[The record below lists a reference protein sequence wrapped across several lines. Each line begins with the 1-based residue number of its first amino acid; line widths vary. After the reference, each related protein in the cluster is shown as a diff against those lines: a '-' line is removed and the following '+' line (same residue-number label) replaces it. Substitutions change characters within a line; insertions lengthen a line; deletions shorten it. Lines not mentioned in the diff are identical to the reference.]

1 MPSRLLRTS
10 TFRIALVYLVL
21 LAVTLLAL
29 VGFVYWSTA
38 GLVAQ
43 QTTET
48 IQAEIRGLAEQYRT
62 QGLPRLVG
70 VIAERSGPNG
80 DPAGVYLL
88 ADPRGRPL
96 AGNLS
101 VWPDVAADPDGWL
114 EFSVLRQQD
123 ESVSPHT
130 IRAHAFVLRGGFRL
144 LVGRDTQERQD
155 LRAIMWSALAWAI
168 LPALVLA
175 LGGGVLIGRYAL
187 RRVDEVREASQ
198 RIVGGDLKQ
207 RIPQSGSGDEFDRLA
222 ATINDMLAQ
231 IETLMIG
238 MRAVTDSLAHDLRS
252 PLTRAKGGI
261 EAALDRDGD
270 HREALRQVSA
280 ELDSIL
286 ATFEALLNIARAE
299 SGVGR
304 LDLQPTDLT
313 AVAADLSEIYQPI
326 AEEAGLELVADI
338 APGVMVKGHR
348 ELLSQALANLLDNAV
363 KYTPLGGR
371 IEVCVTPALLAV
383 RDTGPGIPAADR
395 ARVLDRF
402 VRLDVSRGTP
412 GSGLGLSLVAAV
424 ARLHG
429 ARIVLSD
436 AMPGLRVTL
445 TFAS

>member
-21 LAVTLLAL
+21 LAATLLAL

-43 QTTET
+43 QTTDT
-48 IQAEIRGLAEQYRT
+48 IEAEIRGLAEQYRT

-88 ADPRGRPL
+88 ADPRGRAL
-96 AGNLS
+96 AGNLTD
-101 VWPDVAADPDGWL
+101 WPEAAADPKGWL
-114 EFSVLRQQD
+114 EFSVLRRLD
-123 ESVSPHT
+123 ETTTPHT
-130 IRAHAFVLRGGFRL
+130 IRAQAFMLQGGFRL

-187 RRVDEVREASQ
+187 RRVDEMREASQ
-198 RIVGGDLKQ
+198 RIVGGDLTQ
-207 RIPQSGSGDEFDRLA
+207 RVPQSGSGDEFDRLA

-231 IETLMIG
+231 IETLMTG

-261 EAALDRDGD
+261 EAALDRGGD
-270 HREALRQVSA
+270 QREALEQVSA
-280 ELDSIL
+280 ELDAIL

-304 LDLQPTDLT
+304 LDLQDTDLST
-313 AVAADLSEIYQPI
+313 LAADVAEIYQPI
-326 AEEAGLELVADI
+326 AEEAGLAFSVEI
-338 APGVMVKGHR
+338 APDVMVTGHR

-363 KYTPLGGR
+363 KYTPPGGR
-371 IEVCVTPALLAV
+371 IKVHVATPTTLEV
-383 RDTGPGIPAADR
+383 RDSGPGIPQADR

-402 VRLDVSRGTP
+402 VRLDASRGTP

-429 ARIVLSD
+429 ATVELAD
-436 AMPGLRVTL
+436 AGPGLRVTL
-445 TFAS
+445 RF